1 MNYSIKDLEKWSEK
15 IEELVKKAGLSFYP
29 QEFEIVS
36 YKEMLGYEAYLG
48 MPSRYPHWSFGKA
61 FEKNRTLYKFNL
73 TGIPYEMV
81 INSNPCIA
89 YLMKDNNLL
98 LQIMTIAH
106 VYGHNDFFKN
116 NRMFKEDT
124 KAPYALE
131 MFKLHSQSIRKYIND
146 PEIGSTKVE
155 KVLNAAHSIRFNT
168 IRSKEEKIVNDKSY
182 NNENNEDLLGFIIK
196 NAEMEEWKRHVLEI
210 VKKETQ
216 YFIPQIETKILN
228 EGWASFW
235 HYNILKELGLSQNL
249 YLEFIARHNQVIAP
263 IKNGLNPYYLGFT
276 LFQYLD
282 KKYGRKKVF
291 EIREC
296 DRDYSFLLRHL
307 NEELCSEMNLFQFTK
322 KGLDLYI
329 EEVSDERGWQS
340 IRDTL
345 CNYCGMGAIPII
357 RVSYWNE
364 KDNSLTLQH
373 VYDGRELNINYAEAT
388 LKHIHELWGH
398 KVYLYTK
405 KDNKE
410 VVLAYDDEK
419 KIYQ

>member
-1 MNYSIKDLEKWSEK
+1 MYSIKDLYKWNEK
-15 IEELVKKAGLSFYP
+15 IEELVNKVGLNFYP
-29 QEFEIVS
+29 QEFEIIS

-98 LQIMTIAH
+98 LQIMTMAH

-124 KAPYALE
+124 KAEYTLE
-131 MFKLHSQSIRKYIND
+131 MFKVHSQSIRKYIND
-146 PEIGSTKVE
+146 PEIGKKKVE
-155 KVLNAAHSIRFNT
+155 RVLDAAHSIRFNT
-168 IRSKEEKIVNDKSY
+168 IRAKDEKIIKDRSY
-182 NNENNEDLLGFIIK
+182 NKENKEDILGFIIK

-210 VKKETQ
+210 VKTETQ

-282 KKYGRKKVF
+282 KKYGREKVF
-291 EIREC
+291 EVREC
-296 DRDYSFLLRHL
+296 NRDYSFLLRYL
-307 NEELCSEMNLFQFTK
+307 NEELCSEMNLFQSTK

-329 EEVSDERGWQS
+329 EEVSDEKGWRS

-345 CNYCGMGAIPII
+345 CNHCGMGAIPII
-357 RVSYWNE
+357 KVSYWNE
-364 KDNSLTLQH
+364 KDNSLTLEH
-373 VYDGRELNINYAEAT
+373 VYDGRELNLNYSEAT
-388 LKHIHELWGH
+388 LKYIKELWGH
-398 KVYLYTK
+398 KVYLNTK

-410 VVLAYDDEK
+410 IVIAYNDEK
-419 KIYQ
+419 KIYL